1 LRDSPP
7 VTERRRS
14 ARKDK
19 QDVTTHDTEIGQAL
33 RSAVARQ
40 VGPERYEQW
49 FGAGQ
54 GLSLED
60 GTVVVAV
67 PSRFHQDW
75 LRTKFREQI
84 ETGCREVLGVALPV
98 EFRIADRPTGS
109 PAHGN
114 PPDAAPPVQKDSGGR
129 AAEGHGGPAGRRRF
143 ARLGSFVVGDS
154 NRVAFASAQIAV
166 DRAGEM
172 NPLYLHGPSGVG
184 KTHLAEGI
192 WSAARRGR
200 SAGCPLYLT
209 AEQFTTYFQEAL
221 HGSGLPNFR
230 RKHRAVDLL
239 LVDDVQFFRGKP
251 RTIGELVHTIDTLL
265 RAGKQ
270 VVLTGDAP
278 PADLTALGPE
288 LVARL
293 QGGMV
298 ARLDLPEYETRVEL
312 VRRLADQAGV
322 AMPEEV
328 QRFIAARLA
337 ASARELRGAVNLLAA
352 AGHALSRPISLALAQ
367 EQLADL
373 IRHNT
378 PIVRL
383 ADIGRA
389 VCRAF
394 GLAPN
399 HLRSGQRDRALA
411 QPRMLAMWLARKHT
425 RAALTD
431 ISAYFGCRSHST
443 VVSAHKKVDGWRRDR
458 ACLDLDDRQ
467 WTIDDAIRRVEDQL
481 RTG

>member
-7 VTERRRS
+7 VTERGRF
-14 ARKDK
+14 ARKDN

-33 RSAVARQ
+33 RSAVAQQ

-54 GLSLED
+54 GLSLEN
-60 GTVVVAV
+60 GAVVVAV
-67 PSRFHQDW
+67 PNRFHQDW

-84 ETGCREVLGVALPV
+84 ETSCREVLGLALPV
-98 EFRIADRPTGS
+98 EFRITDRPEGS

-114 PPDAAPPVQKDSGGR
+114 PPDAAPPVQKDPASP

-166 DRAGEM
+166 DRPGEM

-192 WSAARRGR
+192 WSVARRGQ
-200 SAGCPLYLT
+200 SACPLYLT

-221 HGSGLPNFR
+221 HGSGLPSFR

-278 PADLTALGPE
+278 PADLAALGPE

-298 ARLDLPEYETRVEL
+298 ARIDPPEYETRVEL

-322 AMPEEV
+322 AMPDDV
-328 QRFIAARLA
+328 QGFIAARLA
-337 ASARELRGAVNLLAA
+337 ASAREIRGAVTLLAA
-352 AGHALSRPISLALAQ
+352 AGHALSQPISLALAQ
-367 EQLADL
+367 EQLTDL
-373 IRHNT
+373 IRQST

-383 ADIGRA
+383 ADIGQA

-394 GLAPN
+394 GLAPDR
-399 HLRSGQRDRALA
+399 LRSGQRARALA

-458 ACLDLDDRQ
+458 ASLDLDDRQ
-467 WTIDDAIRRVEDQL
+467 WTIDDAIRRIEDQL